1 MIKATSMLTAEPKRY
16 GFSKS
21 KLTRMAERVECFRIT
36 RELSET
42 DRNTPAHLS
51 AGSIYAPPCILFE
64 YALEHYKLIS
74 ETVYTVTSATFEKKK
89 KKKYETVFGTFTYRN
104 VPSEAFPLGIRLIQE
119 GSRICGY
126 NGAKHRTS
134 AFLKMRYAALCSTHL
149 IYCILRRQIN
159 RKLLFCRCRLIG
171 SSDKARSMP
180 YKSPPVFRNFPPVY
194 LLDCG
199 KGGIFRKNAKKKR
212 YFR

>member
-1 MIKATSMLTAEPKRY
+1 MIKTTSMLAAEPKRY

-21 KLTRMAERVECFRIT
+21 KLTRMAERGECFRIT

-51 AGSIYAPPCILFE
+51 AGSLYGPPCILFE
-64 YALEHYKLIS
+64 YALEHYGLIS
-74 ETVYTVTSATFEKKK
+74 EAVYTVTSATFEKKK

-126 NGAKHRTS
+126 NGA
-134 AFLKMRYAALCSTHL
+134 
-149 IYCILRRQIN
+149 
-159 RKLLFCRCRLIG
+159 
-171 SSDKARSMP
+171 
-180 YKSPPVFRNFPPVY
+180 
-194 LLDCG
+194 
-199 KGGIFRKNAKKKR
+199 
-212 YFR
+212 

>member
-1 MIKATSMLTAEPKRY
+1 MK
-16 GFSKS
+16 
-21 KLTRMAERVECFRIT
+21 
-36 RELSET
+36 
-42 DRNTPAHLS
+42 
-51 AGSIYAPPCILFE
+51 PCSGL
-64 YALEHYKLIS
+64 
-74 ETVYTVTSATFEKKK
+74 
-89 KKKYETVFGTFTYRN
+89 FTYRN

-159 RKLLFCRCRLIG
+159 RKLLFCRCQLIC

-180 YKSPPVFRNFPPVY
+180 YKSPPVFRDFPPVY

-199 KGGIFRKNAKKKR
+199 KGGTLQKKCEKENIFSMTIDLPPVTARTVDRIRLPLTTKE
-212 YFR
+212 

>member
-1 MIKATSMLTAEPKRY
+1 MIKTTSMLTAEPKRY

-89 KKKYETVFGTFTYRN
+89 KKKYETVFGTFYLSECTLRSVSVGNPTYSGRQQDLR
-104 VPSEAFPLGIRLIQE
+104 VQRSEA
-119 GSRICGY
+119 
-126 NGAKHRTS
+126 
-134 AFLKMRYAALCSTHL
+134 
-149 IYCILRRQIN
+149 
-159 RKLLFCRCRLIG
+159 
-171 SSDKARSMP
+171 
-180 YKSPPVFRNFPPVY
+180 
-194 LLDCG
+194 
-199 KGGIFRKNAKKKR
+199 
-212 YFR
+212 

>member
-1 MIKATSMLTAEPKRY
+1 MIKTTSMLTAEPKRY

-134 AFLKMRYAALCSTHL
+134 AFLKMRYAALWSTHL
-149 IYCILRRQIN
+149 ICYILRRQIS
-159 RKLLFCRCRLIG
+159 RKLLFAVVGCSAHPTKPEVCHTNHPRYLEI
-171 SSDKARSMP
+171 
-180 YKSPPVFRNFPPVY
+180 FPLFTY
-194 LLDCG
+194 
-199 KGGIFRKNAKKKR
+199 
-212 YFR
+212 

>member
-1 MIKATSMLTAEPKRY
+1 MIKTTSMLTAEPKRY

-21 KLTRMAERVECFRIT
+21 KLTRMAECGECFRIP

-51 AGSIYAPPCILFE
+51 AGSLYGPPCILSE
-64 YALEHYKLIS
+64 YALEHFGLIS

-89 KKKYETVFGTFTYRN
+89 NKKYETVFGTFTYRN

-126 NGAKHRTS
+126 NGA
-134 AFLKMRYAALCSTHL
+134 
-149 IYCILRRQIN
+149 
-159 RKLLFCRCRLIG
+159 
-171 SSDKARSMP
+171 
-180 YKSPPVFRNFPPVY
+180 
-194 LLDCG
+194 
-199 KGGIFRKNAKKKR
+199 
-212 YFR
+212 